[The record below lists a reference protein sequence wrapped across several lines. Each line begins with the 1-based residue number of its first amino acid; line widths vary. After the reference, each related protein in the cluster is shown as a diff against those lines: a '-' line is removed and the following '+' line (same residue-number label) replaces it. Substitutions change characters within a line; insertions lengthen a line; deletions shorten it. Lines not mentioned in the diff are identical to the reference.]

1 MFLNAGK
8 LKKTVEDGTQG
19 KGKGKVVG
27 IETNAGDADSP
38 LVECV
43 INDSI

>member
-1 MFLNAGK
+1 MDCSVDGFLEWDWYTSLMFLNAGK

-27 IETNAGDADSP
+27 I
-38 LVECV
+38 
-43 INDSI
+43 

>member
-1 MFLNAGK
+1 MIVLLMDFSNGIDQYTSLMFLNAGK

-27 IETNAGDADSP
+27 I
-38 LVECV
+38 
-43 INDSI
+43 

>member
-1 MFLNAGK
+1 MCLNAGK

-27 IETNAGDADSP
+27 TLKNAGVADSP
-38 LVECV
+38 FVECV

>member
-27 IETNAGDADSP
+27 IWKTAGVTSSP
-38 LVECV
+38 FCGM
-43 INDSI
+43 

>member
-1 MFLNAGK
+1 MDFLNGIDTQSLMFLNAGK

-27 IETNAGDADSP
+27 I
-38 LVECV
+38 
-43 INDSI
+43 